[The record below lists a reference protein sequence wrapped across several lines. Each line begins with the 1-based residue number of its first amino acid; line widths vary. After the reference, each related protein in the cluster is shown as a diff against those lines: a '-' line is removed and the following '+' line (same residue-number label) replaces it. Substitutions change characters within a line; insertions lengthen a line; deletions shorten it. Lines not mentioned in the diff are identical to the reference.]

1 MKFSKYLISILNEM
15 IKKQNT
21 QLIEIISN
29 EEKLDID
36 KLKNIM
42 NKLSSS

>member
-1 MKFSKYLISILNEM
+1 M